1 MQYDFV
7 LKMLNLDL
15 LTPSP
20 TWGGGRGIFGQ
31 NICYHVAPFVIP
43 ILFDMQHDIVRKK
56 LNFDLFTPSPG
67 SWGGGGVG

>member
-20 TWGGGRGIFGQ
+20 RLGEGGRGICGQ

-43 ILFDMQHDIVRKK
+43 ILFDMQHDLVRKK
-56 LNFDLFTPSPG
+56 LNYDLFTQSPG
-67 SWGGGGVG
+67 SWGVG